1 MDHFTQDHRA
11 IVRCIVW
18 IVAGIMAM
26 WRKKSGSMMI
36 GSSWEGYLDTLTGEK
51 DVSHAKKD
59 QAMILVAR
67 RREKRSSFLG

>member
-26 WRKKSGSMMI
+26 WRKKSGSMII
-36 GSSWEGYLDTLTGEK
+36 GSARKGYLDTLTGEK
-51 DVSHAKKD
+51 GDSHARKN
-59 QAMILVAR
+59 QAMDR
-67 RREKRSSFLG
+67 